1 MAGFEGLLAY
11 RLAVELADDL
21 RHVMTGWPP
30 LDQWTLGV
38 QMIRSADSIAANI
51 AEAEG
56 RGSFADQKR
65 LLLIARGSAY
75 ELQHWIERGFARS
88 LLTDDG
94 FRSRA
99 ARVGQL
105 VNGLLRSYRKRT
117 RVTSNE

>member
-1 MAGFEGLLAY
+1 MAGFEDLLAY

-21 RHVMTGWPP
+21 RHVVTGWPP

-38 QMIRSADSIAANI
+38 QMIRSADSIAANV

-56 RGSFADQKR
+56 RGSLADQKR

-88 LLTDDG
+88 LMTDDS
-94 FRSRA
+94 FRARA

-105 VNGLLRSYRKRT
+105 VNGLLRAYRR
-117 RVTSNE
+117 RIRAASSE